1 MNRQAESDLDVDLDR
16 KYPGRKVRVEDGMI
30 VIRIPMAFKKCG
42 GRKEII
48 LPDGGNGSGGP
59 TPQPQK
65 PLVAALAKGL
75 KWQKTLEGGQA
86 KSLEALAKREGV
98 DRSYIRRLLRLATLA
113 PDIVESILAGTEPGG
128 LSLRTLSKDIP
139 LMWDE
144 QRRLFGFAGK

>member
-1 MNRQAESDLDVDLDR
+1 MIRQAESDLDMELNR
-16 KYPGRKVRVEDGMI
+16 KYPGRKVRIEDDAI

-48 LPDGGNGSGGP
+48 LPDGADGSGTP
-59 TPQPQK
+59 TLQPQR